1 MPSAHP
7 EKLGEYGIANHQG
20 FMIQGGDPTGTG
32 RGGTSIYGERFADEL
47 SPELRFVGAGILAM
61 ANSGPNT
68 NGSQFFITC
77 VSLSDS
83 WTSVGACPLRPPLC
97 SRAPHPRSLARLEL
111 PCALKLANTQAP
123 TPFLDG
129 KHTIFGR
136 VYSGMKT
143 VQRLEAVRTD
153 GNDRPL
159 EEIKIH
165 KARVGKDLAPGD
177 RLAVTQ

>member
-1 MPSAHP
+1 MSSPTPTYVTIDTSVGAFTVELYTAHAP
-7 EKLGEYGIANHQG
+7 KTCNNFAKLAERGYYNGVIFHRIIPG

-32 RGGTSIYGERFADEL
+32 RGGTSVYGDRFPDEIH
-47 SPELRFVGAGILAM
+47 PELRFVGAGILAM
-61 ANSGPNT
+61 ANSGPNS

-77 VSLSDS
+77 
-83 WTSVGACPLRPPLC
+83 
-97 SRAPHPRSLARLEL
+97 
-111 PCALKLANTQAP
+111 AP

-136 VYSGMKT
+136 VSSGMKT

-153 GNDRPL
+153 KDDRPV

-165 KARVGKDLAPGD
+165 RARLGD
-177 RLAVTQ
+177 TERGTGLEVAMPAA